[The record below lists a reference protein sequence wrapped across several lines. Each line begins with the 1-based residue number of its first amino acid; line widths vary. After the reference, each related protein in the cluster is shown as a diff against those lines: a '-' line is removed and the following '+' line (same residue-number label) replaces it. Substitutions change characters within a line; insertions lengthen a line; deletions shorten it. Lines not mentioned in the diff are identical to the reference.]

1 MDWIILIAA
10 GLLEAVWANT
20 LKFTDGFTRPVPS
33 LITLASLA
41 ASFILLAQAVRTL
54 PISIAYTVWTGVGV
68 VGTAIVGS
76 LFFGEPRDLPRVFCI
91 SLIVMGILGLRFV
104 GSK

>member
-76 LFFGEPRDLPRVFCI
+76 LFFDEPRDLPRVFCI
-91 SLIVMGILGLRFV
+91 GLIVLGIVGLRFV

>member
-76 LFFGEPRDLPRVFCI
+76 LFFGEPRDLPRVICI
-91 SLIVMGILGLRFV
+91 SLIVLGILGLRFV

>member
-76 LFFGEPRDLPRVFCI
+76 LFFDEPRDLPRVICI
-91 SLIVMGILGLRFV
+91 SLIVLGILGLRFV